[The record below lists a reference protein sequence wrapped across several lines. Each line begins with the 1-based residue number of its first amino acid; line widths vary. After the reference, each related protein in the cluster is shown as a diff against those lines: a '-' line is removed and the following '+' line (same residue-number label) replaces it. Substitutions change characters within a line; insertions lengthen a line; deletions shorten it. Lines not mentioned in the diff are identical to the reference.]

1 MEKLYKEFTNLAKN
15 LNSIGII
22 PVLYGSLGLSKLINQ
37 DLNSQDIDVLIPENF
52 LKKEWDQLKIFIE
65 KLGYDLIDLHEH
77 EFNKNGITIAFASEE
92 DLLPFADI
100 DYTKLEVIQDMGN
113 YKTLRIDDYLKVY
126 EKSLIDG
133 YRKIKNDNKDQIKIE
148 IIKENLK

>member
-126 EKSLIDG
+126 EKSLIDS

>member
-1 MEKLYKEFTNLAKN
+1 
-15 LNSIGII
+15 
-22 PVLYGSLGLSKLINQ
+22 
-37 DLNSQDIDVLIPENF
+37 
-52 LKKEWDQLKIFIE
+52 
-65 KLGYDLIDLHEH
+65 
-77 EFNKNGITIAFASEE
+77 
-92 DLLPFADI
+92 
-100 DYTKLEVIQDMGN
+100 VIQDMGN

>member
-1 MEKLYKEFTNLAKN
+1 MEKLNKEFTNLAKN